1 MTTTIHEDAM
11 WWPAEMVRDRQEA
24 ERAEIMRRLND
35 AYAKLEARRC
45 IEEELAWAEHENGG
59 KHV

>member
-1 MTTTIHEDAM
+1 M